1 MRGVLGDFAPAEWAG
16 VVQHR
21 GWSIM
26 CGIAGLLQPNR
37 RSLQRAEAMDIVARM
52 NACIAHRGPDADG
65 VWADPDGRCVLG
77 QRRLSVIDTSDAGRQ
92 PFRSGDGRWW
102 ITFNGEIYNFAEVRA
117 ELERAGVHF
126 RGRTDTEVL
135 VEAIAFWGLDA
146 LSRLDGM
153 FAFAAY
159 DTRTRTLIAARDP
172 FGEKPFYYTLLASGA
187 MAFASELQALEGLP
201 GFDRTLSVDAVAE
214 VLSFQYIGAPRSIY
228 AGTKK
233 LPPGHWM
240 RISEGG
246 EIQIQRYF
254 RFRPGLGGFD
264 HRPMADLADEL
275 EELLTASLERR
286 LFADVPLGAFLSGGV
301 DSSTVCALVRRKLGL
316 PLHTFSM
323 GFEGSPESEH
333 EVARL
338 FAAHLGTDHHDQL
351 VDPHGTDFLRNIGK
365 VLDEPNAD
373 SSCLPTYL
381 LSSFAR
387 LHVTVAV
394 SGDGGDELFGGYGRY
409 FATLKESEREAAGEL
424 EGYSP
429 GSVYYG
435 NRILVS
441 NDEHLQDLFGFM
453 PPGFAAHVGALRG
466 QLDAV
471 PRSQLLARMRQQDAE
486 HYMPGAVLPKV
497 DRMSMQHAL
506 EVRTPFLNVP
516 LARFAERLPDDVLVA
531 DGRGKLILREVA
543 YRYLPRDLIDMPK
556 KGFGLPI
563 SDWAR
568 GSLLN
573 LASETLGA
581 DARLVPL
588 FGREGLARFME
599 RQRSPHGFSTYQLW
613 AVLMLES
620 WLRHHPATVPD
631 LADRRSARPIPTG
644 QGSLWASQVAE
655 KVWLI
660 DRGDPARMPDVDR
673 GPGWRLASPTLK
685 NRVVELVSA
694 GEGCLSEPAH
704 VRLPDWGVP
713 LPGDFV
719 ESTAALRGATLAFLD
734 PEAEGRLDYH
744 EMAKLSAVGVAR
756 VVFVSRFV
764 TYRVHEI
771 DINAKSLPRRMLDT
785 ALLAA
790 GGRGLVSNRRALRP
804 FKARPFEV
812 RGGASC
818 ISPEMPGLPDAPDT
832 DVYDRFMV
840 YEGLRQ
846 LPPILS
852 SHGEIGH
859 SDTGRYSI
867 WNRRLYFSPTSRERL
882 YTHPVWFVENTE
894 ANRRRLQFAQRTLHI
909 DFDESETFSCPALYE
924 DDARHAGTVLAPGDT
939 VVVCTH
945 GLAPGGAERQWIYLA
960 LGLKRAGYDVHFVIY
975 NEPTGDNAHYLPMIE
990 ASGVQIHVVDR
1001 QSPLALLKTLADDP
1015 RMARFVR
1022 TSIID
1027 DVDRFVRLVAVLR
1040 RVRPRTVFAQL
1051 DDPNIYA
1058 GFASLLADVPRVVLS
1073 FRNYNPSN
1081 FPYIYKP
1088 WYRQAYAMI
1097 AKSCRVRFTGNF
1109 AGANRDYERWIGMDE
1124 GHTTTIPNAVSVEG
1138 FPMPDSD
1145 QAADLRRDLRITP
1158 DQKVVLGVFRLS
1170 AEKNPRLFLEVCLR
1184 LVAADPDTRV
1194 LLVGVGPLMPELE
1207 EVVAQHGRADH
1218 FTFLGRRDD
1227 VNALMAVAD
1236 LLLLT
1241 SDREGMPNVV
1251 LEAQLMGLPV
1261 VATDAGGTRDAMMP
1275 GDSGI
1280 LCPKG
1285 DVDALLAACRSLMA
1299 NPNFARRMGQAGARH
1314 ARTDFSISTMAERY
1328 AAVAGAVPARKLE
1341 SALT

>member
-1 MRGVLGDFAPAEWAG
+1 
-16 VVQHR
+16 
-21 GWSIM
+21 M
-26 CGIAGLLQPNR
+26 CGIAGLLQPSR
-37 RSLQRAEAMDIVARM
+37 RAFQRAEAMGLVETM

-65 VWADPDGRCVLG
+65 VWADPDGRCTLG
-77 QRRLSVIDTSDAGRQ
+77 QRRLSIIDTSNAGTQ
-92 PFRSGDGRWW
+92 PFSSGDGRWW
-102 ITFNGEIYNFAEVRA
+102 ITFNGEIYNFTDVRA

-135 VEAIAFWGLDA
+135 VEAVAFWGIDA

-172 FGEKPFYYTLLASGA
+172 FGEKPFYYTMLASGA

-201 GFDRTLSVDAVAE
+201 GFDRSLSVDAVAE

-228 AGTKK
+228 AGTRK

-240 RISEGG
+240 RIDAGG
-246 EIQIQRYF
+246 ELQIQRYF
-254 RFRPGLGGFD
+254 SFRPGLGGVE

-275 EELLTASLERR
+275 EELLTASLKRR

-301 DSSTVCALVRRKLGL
+301 DSSTVCALVRRKLNL

-323 GFEGSPESEH
+323 GFEGAPESEH

-338 FAAHLGTDHHDQL
+338 FAAHLGTVHHDQL
-351 VDPHGTDFLRNIGK
+351 VDPHGSDFLRNIGK

-381 LSSFAR
+381 LSGFAR
-387 LHVTVAV
+387 QHVTVAL

-409 FATLKESEREAAGEL
+409 FATLEESEREATGEL
-424 EGYSP
+424 QGYSP
-429 GSVYYG
+429 GGTYYG
-435 NRILVS
+435 SRILVS
-441 NDEHLQDLFGFM
+441 SDEHLQDLFGFM
-453 PPGFAAHVGALRG
+453 PEGFAAHVGGLRG
-466 QLDAV
+466 QLDAA
-471 PRSQLLARMRQQDAE
+471 PREHLLARMRQQDAA

-531 DGRGKLILREVA
+531 GGRGKLILREVA
-543 YRYLPRDLIDMPK
+543 YRYLPRHLIDMPK
-556 KGFGLPI
+556 KGFGLPM

-573 LASETLGA
+573 LGSELLGA
-581 DARLVPL
+581 ESRLAPL
-588 FGREGLARFME
+588 FGRDGLTRFMK
-599 RQRSPHGFSTYQLW
+599 RQSSPHGFSTYQLW

-620 WLRHHPATVPD
+620 WLRHHPAAVPD
-631 LADRRSARPIPTG
+631 LTDRRPARPVPPA
-644 QGSLWASQVAE
+644 QGALWASQVAD
-655 KVWLI
+655 KVWLV
-660 DRGDPARMPDVDR
+660 DRGDPGRRPDVDR

-694 GEGCLSEPAH
+694 GRGCVDAPAH
-704 VRLPDWGVP
+704 VELPDWGVP
-713 LPGDFV
+713 LPGDFAERMAV
-719 ESTAALRGATLAFLD
+719 LRGATLAFLD

-744 EMAKLSAVGVAR
+744 EMAKLAAIGVGR

-771 DINAKSLPRRMLDT
+771 ELNAKSLPRRMFDT
-785 ALLAA
+785 AMLALSY
-790 GGRGLVSNRRALRP
+790 RGLVSNRRAFIPLG
-804 FKARPFEV
+804 ARSSAV
-812 RGGASC
+812 HNGAC
-818 ISPEMPGLPDAPDT
+818 CVTPELPRLPDGSDADL
-832 DVYDRFMV
+832 YDRFMV
-840 YEGLRQ
+840 FEGMRQ

-852 SHGEIGH
+852 AHGEIGH
-859 SDTGRYSI
+859 TDAGRYSI
-867 WNRRLYFSPTSRERL
+867 WNRRLYFSPTGRQRL
-882 YTHPVWFVENTE
+882 YTHPVWLVERTE
-894 ANRRRLQFAQRTLHI
+894 ANAKRLQWAQRTLHI
-909 DFDESETFSCPALYE
+909 DVDGSETFGFDGLGE
-924 DDARHAGTVLAPGDT
+924 DDAHHEGATLVPGNR

-975 NEPTGDNAHYLPMIE
+975 NEPTGDNAHYLPLIE
-990 ASGVQIHVVDR
+990 ASGVAIHVVDR

-1015 RMARFVR
+1015 RMARFVK

-1040 RVRPRTVFAQL
+1040 RVAPKAVFAQL

-1058 GFASLLADVPRVVLS
+1058 GFASLLADVPRVVVS

-1081 FPYIYKP
+1081 FPYIFKP
-1088 WYRQAYAMI
+1088 WYRQAYAMM
-1097 AKSCRVRFTGNF
+1097 AKSTRVRFTGNF
-1109 AGANRDYERWIGMDE
+1109 AGANRDYERWIGIEE
-1124 GHTTTIPNAVSVEG
+1124 GRAVTIPNAVSIEG
-1138 FPMPDSD
+1138 FPMPDRD
-1145 QAADLRRDLRITP
+1145 QPAELRRDLKIKP
-1158 DQKVVLGVFRLS
+1158 GQKVVLGVFRLS
-1170 AEKNPRLFLEVCLR
+1170 AEKDPRLFLDVCLR
-1184 LVAADPDTRV
+1184 LIEADPKTRV
-1194 LLVGVGPLMPELE
+1194 LLVGVGPAMPALE
-1207 EVVAQHGRADH
+1207 EAVAQHGVTER
-1218 FTFLGRRDD
+1218 FTFLGRRED

-1241 SDREGMPNVV
+1241 SEREGMPNVV

-1261 VATDAGGTRDAMMP
+1261 VATDAGGTRDAMVA
-1275 GDSGI
+1275 GESGF
-1280 LCPKG
+1280 LCPTG
-1285 DVDALLAACRSLMA
+1285 NADALVAACRRLLED
-1299 NPNFARRMGQAGARH
+1299 PELARRMGESGARH
-1314 ARTDFSISTMAERY
+1314 ARTDFGIATMAERY
-1328 AAVAGAVPARKLE
+1328 AAVAGAAPVRVAE
-1341 SALT
+1341 EALA

>member
-1 MRGVLGDFAPAEWAG
+1 
-16 VVQHR
+16 
-21 GWSIM
+21 
-26 CGIAGLLQPNR
+26 
-37 RSLQRAEAMDIVARM
+37 MDLVERM
-52 NACIAHRGPDADG
+52 NARLAHRGPDADG

-77 QRRLSVIDTSDAGRQ
+77 QRRLSIIDTSDAGRQ
-92 PFRSGDGRWW
+92 PFSSGDGRWW
-102 ITFNGEIYNFAEVRA
+102 ITFNGEIYNFADVRA
-117 ELERAGVHF
+117 ELERAGVRF

-135 VEAIAFWGLDA
+135 VEAVAFWGIDA

-159 DTRTRTLIAARDP
+159 DTRSRTLLAARDP
-172 FGEKPFYYTLLASGA
+172 FGEKPFYYSQLASGA

-201 GFDRTLSVDAVAE
+201 GFDRSLSVDAVAE
-214 VLSFQYIGAPRSIY
+214 VLSFQYVGAPRSIY

-240 RISEGG
+240 RIDEGG
-246 EIQIQRYF
+246 EIRIQRYF
-254 RFRPGLGGFD
+254 QFRPGLGGVE

-275 EELLTASLERR
+275 EELLTASLKRR

-301 DSSTVCALVRRKLGL
+301 DSSTVCALVRRKLDL

-333 EVARL
+333 EIARL
-338 FAAHLGTDHHDQL
+338 FAAHLGTEHHDQL
-351 VDPHGTDFLRNIGK
+351 VDPHGSDFLRDIGK

-381 LSSFAR
+381 LSGFAR
-387 LHVTVAV
+387 QHVTVAL

-409 FATLKESEREAAGEL
+409 FATLEETEREAAGEL
-424 EGYSP
+424 QGYSP
-429 GSVYYG
+429 GGTYYG

-441 NDEHLQDLFGFM
+441 SDDHLRDLFGFM
-453 PPGFAAHVGALRG
+453 PPGFAAHVGGLRG
-466 QLDAV
+466 QLDAA
-471 PRSQLLARMRQQDAE
+471 PRSQLLARMRQQDAT

-516 LARFAERLPDDVLVA
+516 LARFAERLPDDLLVA

-556 KGFGLPI
+556 KGFGLPM

-573 LASETLGA
+573 LASELLGA
-581 DARLVPL
+581 EARLAPM
-588 FGREGLARFME
+588 FGRDGLARFME
-599 RQRSPHGFSTYQLW
+599 RQRSPNGFSTYQLW

-620 WLRHHPATVPD
+620 WLRHHFAAVPD
-631 LADRRSARPIPTG
+631 LTDRRPARRVPPTEG
-644 QGSLWASQVAE
+644 ALWASQVAE
-655 KVWLI
+655 KVWLV
-660 DRGDPARMPDVDR
+660 DRGDPARRPDVDR

-685 NRVVELVSA
+685 NRVVELVS
-694 GEGCLSEPAH
+694 EGQGCVDEPAH
-704 VRLPDWGVP
+704 VRLPDWDVP
-713 LPGDFV
+713 LPGDFAKA
-719 ESTAALRGATLAFLD
+719 TAALRGATLAFLD

-744 EMAKLSAVGVAR
+744 ELAKLSAVGVSR
-756 VVFVSRFV
+756 IVFVSRFV
-764 TYRVHEI
+764 THRVHEI
-771 DINAKSLPRRMLDT
+771 ELHAKSLPRRMLDT
-785 ALLAA
+785 AMLALSS
-790 GGRGLVSNRRALRP
+790 RGLVSNRRAFRP
-804 FKARPFEV
+804 FGARSSEV
-812 RGGASC
+812 LDGTSS
-818 ISPEMPGLPDAPDT
+818 ISPTLPKLPDAPDT

-840 YEGLRQ
+840 FEGMRQ

-859 SDTGRYSI
+859 GDAGRYSI

-882 YTHPVWFVENTE
+882 YTHPVWLVEKTRLN
-894 ANRRRLQFAQRTLHI
+894 AKRLQWAQRTLHI
-909 DFDESETFSCPALYE
+909 AVDESETFAFPGLYD
-924 DDARHAGTVLAPGDT
+924 DDARHAGAALAPGNR

-960 LGLKRAGYDVHFVIY
+960 LGLKRAGYEVHFVVY
-975 NEPTGDNAHYLPMIE
+975 NEPTGDNAHYLPLIE
-990 ASGVQIHVVDR
+990 ASGVAMHVVDR

-1015 RMARFVR
+1015 RMARFVK

-1040 RVRPRTVFAQL
+1040 RVEPAAVFAQL

-1058 GFASLLADVPRVVLS
+1058 GFASLLADVPRIVAS
-1073 FRNYNPSN
+1073 FRNYNPTN
-1081 FPYIYKP
+1081 FSYIYKP
-1088 WYRQAYAMI
+1088 WYRQAYAMM
-1097 AKSCRVRFTGNF
+1097 AQSTRVRFTGNF
-1109 AGANRDYERWIGMDE
+1109 SGANRDYERWIGLDE
-1124 GHTTTIPNAVSVEG
+1124 GSVVTISNAVSVEG
-1138 FPMPDSD
+1138 FPMPDPD
-1145 QAADLRRDLRITP
+1145 QPAELRRDLRITP

-1170 AEKNPRLFLEVCLR
+1170 VEKNPRLFLDVCLR
-1184 LVAADPDTRV
+1184 LIAADPETRV

-1207 EVVAQHGRADH
+1207 EAVAERGLTRS

-1261 VATDAGGTRDAMMP
+1261 VATDAGGTRDAMVP
-1275 GDSGI
+1275 GESGF
-1280 LCPKG
+1280 LCPI
-1285 DVDALLAACRSLMA
+1285 DDADALVAACRRLLTDPEA
-1299 NPNFARRMGQAGARH
+1299 AQRMGQAGARY
-1314 ARTDFSISTMAERY
+1314 ARSDFGIASMAQRY
-1328 AAVAGAVPARKLE
+1328 AAVAGAVPARE
-1341 SALT
+1341 PEVTVA

>member
-1 MRGVLGDFAPAEWAG
+1 M
-16 VVQHR
+16 
-21 GWSIM
+21 S
-26 CGIAGLLQPNR
+26 GLTPTGAASSASAASASSTR
-37 RSLQRAEAMDIVARM
+37 RTPGA
-52 NACIAHRGPDADG
+52 
-65 VWADPDGRCVLG
+65 
-77 QRRLSVIDTSDAGRQ
+77 Q
-92 PFRSGDGRWW
+92 PFSSGDGRWW
-102 ITFNGEIYNFAEVRA
+102 ITFNGEIYNFADVRA
-117 ELERAGVHF
+117 ELERAGVRF

-135 VEAIAFWGLDA
+135 VEAVAFWGIDA

-159 DTRTRTLIAARDP
+159 DTRSRTLLAARDP
-172 FGEKPFYYTLLASGA
+172 FGEKPFYYTMLASGA

-201 GFDRTLSVDAVAE
+201 GFDRSLSVDAVAE
-214 VLSFQYIGAPRSIY
+214 VLSFQYVGAPRSIY

-240 RISEGG
+240 QIGEGG
-246 EIQIQRYF
+246 EIRIQRYF
-254 RFRPGLGGFD
+254 QFRPGLGGVE

-275 EELLTASLERR
+275 EELLTASLKRR

-301 DSSTVCALVRRKLGL
+301 DSSTVCALVRRKLDL

-351 VDPHGTDFLRNIGK
+351 VNPHGTDFLRNIGK

-381 LSSFAR
+381 LSGFAR
-387 LHVTVAV
+387 QRVTVAL

-409 FATLKESEREAAGEL
+409 FATLEESEREAAGEL
-424 EGYSP
+424 PGYAP
-429 GSVYYG
+429 GGVYYG

-441 NDEHLQDLFGFM
+441 GDGHLEDLFGFM
-453 PPGFAAHVGALRG
+453 PPGFAAHVGALRA
-466 QLDAV
+466 QLDAA
-471 PRSQLLARMRQQDAE
+471 PRGQLLARMRQQDAA

-506 EVRTPFLNVP
+506 EVRTPFLNVA
-516 LARFAERLPDDVLVA
+516 LARFAERLPDDVLVSE
-531 DGRGKLILREVA
+531 GRGKLVLREVA

-556 KGFGLPI
+556 KGFGLPM

-573 LASETLGA
+573 LANELLGA
-581 DARLVPL
+581 EARLAPL
-588 FGREGLARFME
+588 FGRDGLARFME
-599 RQRSPHGFSTYQLW
+599 RQRDPNGFSTYQLW

-620 WLRHHPATVPD
+620 WLRHHPAAVPD
-631 LADRRSARPIPTG
+631 LTDRRPARPVPTG
-644 QGSLWASQVAE
+644 QGALWASQVAD
-655 KVWLI
+655 KVWLV
-660 DRGDPARMPDVDR
+660 DRGDPDRMPDVDR

-694 GEGCLSEPAH
+694 GRGCLDKAAH

-713 LPGDFV
+713 LPADFA
-719 ESTAALRGATLAFLD
+719 EGTAALRGATLAFLD
-734 PEAEGRLDYH
+734 PQAEGRLDYH
-744 EMAKLSAVGVAR
+744 EMAKLAAIGIGR
-756 VVFVSRFV
+756 IVFVSRFV
-764 TYRVHEI
+764 THRVHEI
-771 DINAKSLPRRMLDT
+771 DLNPKSLPRRMIDT
-785 ALLAA
+785 ALLSLSS
-790 GGRGLVSNRRALRP
+790 RGVVSNRRAFRP
-804 FKARPFEV
+804 LGARPSSV
-812 RGGASC
+812 LDGASC
-818 ISPEMPGLPDAPDT
+818 ISPELPKLPDAPDT
-832 DVYDRFMV
+832 DVYDRVMV
-840 YEGLRQ
+840 FEGLRQ

-859 SDTGRYSI
+859 GDAGRYSI

-882 YTHPVWFVENTE
+882 YTHPVWLVEKTD
-894 ANRRRLQFAQRTLHI
+894 ANAKRLQWSQRTLHI
-909 DFDESETFSCPALYE
+909 DVDESETFNFPGLYE
-924 DDARHAGTVLAPGDT
+924 DDARHAGAALAPGDT

-975 NEPTGDNAHYLPMIE
+975 NEPTGDNAHYLPLIE
-990 ASGVQIHVVDR
+990 ASGVAVHVVDR
-1001 QSPLALLKTLADDP
+1001 QSPLALLKTLADDT
-1015 RMARFVR
+1015 RMARFVK

-1040 RVRPRTVFAQL
+1040 RLKPAAVFAQL

-1058 GFASLLADVPRVVLS
+1058 GFASLLADVPRVVVS

-1088 WYRQAYAMI
+1088 WYRQAYAMM
-1097 AKSCRVRFTGNF
+1097 ARSGRVRFTGNF
-1109 AGANRDYERWIGMDE
+1109 AGANRDYERWIGIEE
-1124 GHTTTIPNAVSVEG
+1124 GRAATIPNAVSVEG
-1138 FPMPDSD
+1138 FPMPDRD
-1145 QAADLRRDLRITP
+1145 GPAELRRDLRITP
-1158 DQKVVLGVFRLS
+1158 GQKIVLGVFRLS
-1170 AEKNPRLFLEVCLR
+1170 AEKNPRLFLDVGLR
-1184 LVAADPDTRV
+1184 LIEADPNTRV

-1207 EVVAQHGRADH
+1207 EAVAQRGLTEA
-1218 FTFLGRRDD
+1218 FTFLGRRED

-1261 VATDAGGTRDAMMP
+1261 VATDAGGTRDAMEP
-1275 GDSGI
+1275 GESGF
-1280 LCPKG
+1280 LCPTG
-1285 DVDALLAACRSLMA
+1285 DADALVAACRRLLTD
-1299 NPNFARRMGQAGARH
+1299 PETARRMGQAGARH
-1314 ARTDFSISTMAERY
+1314 AWTDFSIATMAERY
-1328 AAVAGAVPARKLE
+1328 AAVAGAVPARE
-1341 SALT
+1341 PEPVPA

>member
-1 MRGVLGDFAPAEWAG
+1 
-16 VVQHR
+16 
-21 GWSIM
+21 M

-37 RSLQRAEAMDIVARM
+37 RSLQRDEAMRLVERM

-65 VWADPDGRCVLG
+65 VWADADGRCILG
-77 QRRLSVIDTSDAGRQ
+77 QRRLSIIDTSDAGRQ
-92 PFRSGDGRWW
+92 PFCSSDGRWW
-102 ITFNGEIYNFAEVRA
+102 ITFNGEIYNFGDVRA
-117 ELERAGVHF
+117 ELQRAGVHF

-135 VEAIAFWGLDA
+135 VEAIALWGIEA
-146 LSRLDGM
+146 LARLDGM
-153 FAFAAY
+153 FAFVAY
-159 DTRTRTLIAARDP
+159 DTQTRTLLAARDP
-172 FGEKPFYYTLLASGA
+172 FGEKPLYYTSLASGV

-201 GFDRTLSVDAVAE
+201 GFDRSLNVDSVAE
-214 VLSFQYIGAPRSIY
+214 VLSFQYVGAPRSIY

-240 RISEGG
+240 RINADG

-254 RFRPGLGGFD
+254 RFQPGIGGLE

-275 EELLTASLERR
+275 EELLTVSLKRR

-301 DSSTVCALVRRKLGL
+301 DSSTVCALVTRKLKL

-333 EVARL
+333 EIARL

-381 LSSFAR
+381 LSGFAR
-387 LHVTVAV
+387 QHVTVAL

-409 FATLKESEREAAGEL
+409 FATLDESERKAAGEL
-424 EGYSP
+424 PDYKAGAT
-429 GSVYYG
+429 YYG

-441 NDEHLQDLFGFM
+441 GDDHLQDLFGFM
-453 PPGFAAHVGALRG
+453 PPGFAAHVGHLRG
-466 QLDAV
+466 QLDNA
-471 PRSQLLARMRQQDAE
+471 PHGQLLARMRQQDAA

-497 DRMSMQHAL
+497 DRMSMQHGL
-506 EVRTPFLNVP
+506 EVRTPFLNVA
-516 LARFAERLPDDVLVA
+516 LARFAERLPDDMLVSG
-531 DGRGKLILREVA
+531 DRGKLILREVA

-556 KGFGLPI
+556 KGFGLPM

-573 LASETLGA
+573 LASELLGA
-581 DARLVPL
+581 DSRLTPL
-588 FGREGLARFME
+588 FGRDGLTRFLE
-599 RQRSPHGFSTYQLW
+599 RQKSPHGFSTYQLW

-631 LADRRSARPIPTG
+631 LTDRRPARPVPSG
-644 QGSLWASQVAE
+644 YGALWASQVAE
-655 KVWLI
+655 TVWLV
-660 DRGDPARMPDVDR
+660 DRGDPDRAPDVDR

-694 GEGCLSEPAH
+694 GKGCVSETAH

-713 LPGDFV
+713 LPGDFAR
-719 ESTAALRGATLAFLD
+719 STAALKGATLAFLD

-744 EMAKLSAVGVAR
+744 ELAKLGAVGVAR
-756 VVFVSRFV
+756 IAFVSRFV
-764 TYRVHEI
+764 THRVHEI
-771 DINAKSLPRRMLDT
+771 DLNAKSLPRRILDT
-785 ALLAA
+785 ALLAVSA
-790 GGRGLVSNRRALRP
+790 RGLVTNRRAFRPLR
-804 FKARPFEV
+804 ARSFEV
-812 RGGASC
+812 REGASC
-818 ISPEMPGLPDAPDT
+818 ISPEMPGLPVAPDT
-832 DVYDRFMV
+832 DAYDRVMV
-840 YEGLRQ
+840 FEGLRQ
-846 LPPILS
+846 LPPLLS
-852 SHGEIGH
+852 AHGEIGH
-859 SDTGRYSI
+859 SDSGRYSI
-867 WNRRLYFSPTSRERL
+867 WNRRLYFSPTARARL
-882 YTHPVWFVENTE
+882 YTHPLWFVDKTE
-894 ANRRRLQFAQRTLHI
+894 ANTKRLQFAQRTLHV
-909 DFDESETFSCPALYE
+909 DVDESETFNFSGLYE
-924 DDARHAGTVLAPGDT
+924 DDARHAGAALAPGDK

-960 LGLKRAGYDVHFVIY
+960 LGLKRAGYEVHFVIY
-975 NEPTGDNAHYLPMIE
+975 NEPTGDNAHYLPLIE
-990 ASGVQIHVVDR
+990 ASGVSIHVVDR

-1015 RMARFVR
+1015 RMARFVK

-1040 RVRPRTVFAQL
+1040 RVQPKTVFAQL

-1058 GFASLLADVPRVVLS
+1058 GFASLLADVPRVVVS

-1088 WYRQAYAMI
+1088 WYRQAYAMM
-1097 AKSCRVRFTGNF
+1097 AKSGRVSFTGNF
-1109 AGANRDYERWIGMDE
+1109 AGANRDYEAWIGMAD
-1124 GHTTTIPNAVSVEG
+1124 GRTFTIPNAVSVEG
-1138 FPMPDSD
+1138 FPMPDRDAPS
-1145 QAADLRRDLRITP
+1145 DLRRDLHIASGE
-1158 DQKVVLGVFRLS
+1158 KVVLGVFRLS
-1170 AEKNPRLFLEVCLR
+1170 AEKNPLLFLDVCLR
-1184 LVAADPDTRV
+1184 LIEADPQTRV
-1194 LLVGVGPLMPELE
+1194 LLVGVGPLMSELE
-1207 EVVAQHGRADH
+1207 EAVARRGMTDR

-1261 VATDAGGTRDAMMP
+1261 VATDAGGTRDAMVP
-1275 GDSGI
+1275 GDSGF
-1280 LCPKG
+1280 LCPTG
-1285 DVDALLAACRSLMA
+1285 DADALVAACRRLLEDPDA
-1299 NPNFARRMGQAGARH
+1299 ARRMGEAGARH
-1314 ARTDFSISTMAERY
+1314 ARTDFSIATMAERY
-1328 AAVAGAVPARKLE
+1328 AAVAGAVPVQRPEPVPA
-1341 SALT
+1341 